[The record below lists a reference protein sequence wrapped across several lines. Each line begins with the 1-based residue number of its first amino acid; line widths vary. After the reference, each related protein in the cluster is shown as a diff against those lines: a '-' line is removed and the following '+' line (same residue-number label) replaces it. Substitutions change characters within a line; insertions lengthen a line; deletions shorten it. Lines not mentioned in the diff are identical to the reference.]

1 MLDSV
6 SRWLRRYQGIE
17 SNQVYRLAVDVASGR
32 RTLERALL
40 AVQSYQVTAKLAD
53 GDLLDMDQIVE
64 QAAATDLRFA
74 RILAA
79 LNAEAARVKSF
90 EKVMVDL
97 LLRCAELARMDGD
110 IRAQETASRLA
121 LDTARGIVYVA
132 GQRRALNLLAR
143 IALDMG
149 DTAEAQE
156 LLHEQ
161 LTTGREEADTRE
173 DVRTAML
180 LGDIALQDSDSATA
194 LAFYQRAA
202 RSARRLQYWKRTVN
216 ALLNQVTIVRER
228 NDVDTALTLLYDAAS
243 AASQTDDIGLQAQ
256 VAFRTGS
263 LLRDMHQSAEAI
275 GFLNAA
281 LERARVLGDDVL
293 AANCVSMLAPLETQ
307 MGQLDHAM
315 QHWQDAVE
323 LHRQAGNSLEVA
335 QAQFAIGEHEM
346 KQDRP
351 SAALPALAE
360 AREIAA
366 QANDEDMLS
375 EASGLLGV
383 ALATLGHDRDALDR
397 LLEAARAS
405 RALNEFEDEAR
416 WLIAAAEVTLRTSAP
431 TDATPLADRA
441 AALARGTR
449 DHALLAQIHSV
460 QGQIALAEDRRG
472 DAEDSFA
479 NAVAAARAAGYT
491 GEALRYIPVM
501 ARLAAEAGDAT
512 RAIGYLDSAVHDA
525 EAMSDVMRIGALH
538 AQAARILMAA
548 RRTDEAR
555 ERYGQ
560 SISAAR
566 AADDQRGLGRAL
578 LSLAVIEHE
587 NNPEMAVECYY
598 QAIDASTAGHDPR
611 NVAMAHLNLGL
622 LLADLHHDH
631 EARTHLTRAR
641 SAAEALRDHAMA
653 QRASEILETLAPA
666 SLSWGRYGDGI
677 DGADDMSI
685 AEEPV
690 RPRTEPTIH

>member
-1 MLDSV
+1 MLESV

-32 RTLERALL
+32 RTMERALL
-40 AVQSYQVTAKLAD
+40 AVHSYQVTAKLAD

-64 QAAATDLRFA
+64 QAAGQDLRFA

-79 LNAEAARVKSF
+79 LNAEAARIKSF

-110 IRAQETASRLA
+110 MQAQEAASQLA

-143 IALDMG
+143 LALDMG
-149 DTAEAQE
+149 DTADAQH
-156 LLHEQ
+156 LLFEQ
-161 LTTGREEADTRE
+161 LNTGREEADTRE

-180 LGDIALQDSDSATA
+180 LADIALQDSDHATA
-194 LAFYQRAA
+194 QVLYQRAA
-202 RSARRLQYWKRTVN
+202 RSSRRLQYWKRTVN

-228 NDVDTALTLLYDAAS
+228 NDRDAALALLYDAAD
-243 AASQTDDIGLQAQ
+243 AASQTDDLGLQAQ

-263 LLRDMHQSAEAI
+263 LLKDMHQTSEAI

-281 LERARVLGDDVL
+281 LERARLLGDDVL
-293 AANCVSMLAPLETQ
+293 AANCVSLLAPLETQ
-307 MGQLDHAM
+307 MGQIDHAL

-323 LHRQAGNSLEVA
+323 LQRQAGNSLEVA
-335 QAQFAIGEHEM
+335 NAQFAIGEHEM
-346 KQDRP
+346 RQDRP
-351 SAALPALAE
+351 AAALPALTE
-360 AREIAA
+360 ARDIAA
-366 QANDEDMLS
+366 QANDQHMLA

-383 ALATLGHDRDALDR
+383 ALATLSHDRDALDR
-397 LLEAARAS
+397 LLEASRAS
-405 RALNEFEDEAR
+405 RSLNDFEGEAR

-431 TDATPLADRA
+431 GDAAPLADRA
-441 AALARGTR
+441 AGLARGTK
-449 DHALLAQIHSV
+449 DHPLKAQIHSV

-472 DAEDSFA
+472 DAEDHFA

-491 GEALRYIPVM
+491 GEALRYIPLM
-501 ARLAAEAGDAT
+501 ARLAAEAGDPA
-512 RAIGYLDSAVHDA
+512 RALGYLDSAVHDA

-538 AQAARILMAA
+538 AQAARILVAA
-548 RRTDEAR
+548 RRSDEAR

-560 SISAAR
+560 AISAAR

-578 LSLAVIEHE
+578 LSLAVIEHDA
-587 NNPEMAVECYY
+587 NPEMAVECYY

-622 LLADLHHDH
+622 LLADLQHDD

-641 SAAEALRDHAMA
+641 SAAEALRDAAMA
-653 QRASEILETLAPA
+653 QRANEILETLALPPVRWPNYLDEA
-666 SLSWGRYGDGI
+666 
-677 DGADDMSI
+677 ADMPI